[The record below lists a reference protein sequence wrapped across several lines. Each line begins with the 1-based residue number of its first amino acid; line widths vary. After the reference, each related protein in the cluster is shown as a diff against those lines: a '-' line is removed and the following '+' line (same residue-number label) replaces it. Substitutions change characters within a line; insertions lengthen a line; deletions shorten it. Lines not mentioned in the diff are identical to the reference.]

1 MSRLQKAFQPLAE
14 LADTSELGGM
24 AKKGIATES
33 RLLNNSHVHLPPN
46 FSAFESVEQ
55 VVEIAKGENIGV
67 LGVTNYYDYDVYG
80 DFAEKAA
87 KVKIFPIFGLEIISL
102 VEERIKSGTLVN
114 DPNNPG
120 RFYFCAKGAVGVA
133 DPTPRAQ
140 ELLDTIRKN
149 DTERMAE
156 MTRKVGEVCKQNGID
171 VSLNEDDVIDMIC
184 KRHGVEAETVTIQE
198 RHIAQAYQEALFHA
212 VPGGERLATLEKL
225 FGTASKATDPE
236 DAVTIQGDLRSHL
249 MKSGK
254 PAFVKEAFLQFEE
267 AHELILELKGV
278 PCYPTLADGTS
289 PICGYEDPA
298 EDLIADLRSRNIHM
312 AEFIPIRNTPEVL
325 RDYVIAMREAGMAVV
340 GGTEHNTLSLIPIDP
355 KCLKGA
361 EVPEDVKDIFWE
373 GMCVCAAHQ
382 HMVLN
387 GETGF
392 VDSNGKPNA
401 DYTSDDERI
410 KAFAAMG
417 AALIRK
423 YRDQHK

>member
-1 MSRLQKAFQPLAE
+1 MNRLQQAFKPLAE
-14 LADTSELGGM
+14 LARTDELKDM
-24 AKKGIATES
+24 AKQGAAPES

-46 FSAFESVEQ
+46 FSAFETVEQ
-55 VVEIAKGENIGV
+55 VVEIAKSEKIGV
-67 LGVTNYYDYDVYG
+67 LGVTNYYDYDVYA

-87 KVKIFPIFGLEIISL
+87 EAGIFPIFGLEIISL
-102 VEERIKSGTLVN
+102 VDELVQSGTLVN

-133 DPTPRAQ
+133 DPTARAQ
-140 ELLDTIRKN
+140 ELLDTILKN
-149 DTERMAE
+149 DTDRMAE
-156 MTRKVGEVCKQNGID
+156 MTLKVGEVFKQNDID
-171 VSLNEDDVIDMIC
+171 VALSDDDVIEMIC
-184 KRHGVEAETVTIQE
+184 KRHGVERETVTIQE

-212 VPGGERLATLEKL
+212 VPADERLATLEKL

-254 PAFVKEAFLQFEE
+254 PAFVKEAFLQFEQ

-289 PICGYEDPA
+289 PVCGYEDPV

-312 AEFIPIRNTPEVL
+312 AEFIPTRNTPEVL
-325 RDYVIAMREAGMAVV
+325 RDYVVAMREAGMAVV
-340 GGTEHNTLSLIPIDP
+340 GGTEHNTLSLIPIEP

-361 EVPEDVKDIFWE
+361 EVPEEVKDIFWE

-382 HMVLN
+382 HLVLN
-387 GETGF
+387 GESGF
-392 VDSNGKPNA
+392 VDSDGNPNA
-401 DYTSDDERI
+401 KYGSDDERI

-417 AALIRK
+417 AALIKK